1 MNDGIDRYFK
11 DGHGHEI
18 LGLKEA
24 KTKEEKIAAVQKHLD
39 MLEGLH
45 SEIYN
50 AVEQKLV
57 DIKTD
62 KQAILMSKYA
72 DKIPDKNYITSKI
85 TDNPTIIKEL
95 TEEEFRSGQQGFVY
109 MDAAGKLIFKK

>member
-1 MNDGIDRYFK
+1 MGTEIDRYFK

-18 LGLKEA
+18 EGLKEA
-24 KTKEEKIAAVQKHLD
+24 KTKEEKIAAIEKHMH

-57 DIKTD
+57 DIKAD
-62 KQAILMSKYA
+62 KQIVCPMSKYSQKVSGL
-72 DKIPDKNYITSKI
+72 DYQEFRIDGVNKM
-85 TDNPTIIKEL
+85 KEL
-95 TEEEFRSGQQGFVY
+95 TEGELRNGEQGFVM
-109 MDAAGKLIFKK
+109 MDNTGKLIFKK